1 MESPD
6 PLELVKL
13 QERNYSLNLLLAERE
28 KRIEELNEHK
38 ENMSRFA
45 DYFRS
50 LEPKLL
56 EAPATDK
63 KKTWWRFW

>member
-13 QERNYSLNLLLAERE
+13 QERNQGLNLLLAERE
-28 KRIEELNEHK
+28 KQIEELNEHK

-50 LEPKLL
+50 LEPKIGS
-56 EAPATDK
+56 PATDK
-63 KKTWWRFW
+63 KKPWWRFW